1 MQADVD
7 SSNHEHFVFSLF
19 DFTDRLTG

>member
-7 SSNHEHFVFSLF
+7 SSNHEHFVFSLL